1 MKKGWANLS
10 ANFCLKCGTG
20 LEFRDIGGTMR
31 KACSR
36 CDFIYWG
43 DYSIGVGALVIKDE
57 KFLLVKRAHNPGK
70 GYWTNPGGY
79 IEQLESIEDTII
91 REVEEESG
99 IKAKIKGIMAIRDIP
114 RNIHNLYVAFA
125 MEYMDGIPRPD
136 GVESDE
142 AGFYSLE
149 EIESMNVA
157 PFTRWLIQVA
167 YHGESKG
174 LIKDNDPVVPIHD
187 SILFKV

>member
-1 MKKGWANLS
+1 MS

-20 LEFRDIGGTMR
+20 LEFRDIDGTKR
-31 KACSR
+31 KACPR
-36 CDFIYWG
+36 CDFIFWG
-43 DYSIGVGALVIKDE
+43 DYSVGVGALVIKDE

-99 IKAKIKGIMAIRDIP
+99 IKAKVKGIVAIRDLP

-125 MEYMDGIPRPD
+125 MEYMCGIPRPD